1 MQRRQRSVG
10 WSGTLVA
17 GLAIACAGPGC
28 GGGGGSP
35 TGGTGGVGS
44 GLGGATA
51 PGTGGQSGALGG
63 SSGNGGATGTAPG
76 PFALTLPLHGSS
88 AQPLTPMLQWDPANG
103 ATAYRVE
110 IAATGAS
117 FGTADVVDQTV
128 SGTTTSFMVASSALT
143 AGVIYQ
149 WRVTATN
156 GAGATVATGAPRRF
170 SSPYAIAG
178 AHGIGVTPDGAKLVV
193 ASDVNNGP
201 IAIITLASH
210 AVTASISTGVASQPM
225 GIAVSPDGTQAL
237 ATLLTNGSGGVN
249 GVAVI
254 DVAHGTL
261 VRNISDPCVGTTLSD
276 VAYLPG
282 GTEAVIP
289 DLSAGCSAM
298 GMSRFSLGG
307 GSSFTF
313 VNFNDTNDPFGVAVT
328 ADGTTAL
335 VTMELTRKVY
345 KVALPSTVSPISIPS
360 TSAGIAVSPDGST
373 AVVAGND
380 VYFIRLADGSVTTLP
395 LTSDAPGS
403 DFHNVAVTAD
413 GSKAVVVGGS
423 TIQVLSLASRS
434 VMSSYPAT
442 SGTSVALSPD
452 GATAF
457 VTDQGNGWVR
467 VLQIP

>member
-1 MQRRQRSVG
+1 M
-10 WSGTLVA
+10 
-17 GLAIACAGPGC
+17 
-28 GGGGGSP
+28 
-35 TGGTGGVGS
+35 
-44 GLGGATA
+44 
-51 PGTGGQSGALGG
+51 GG
-63 SSGNGGATGTAPG
+63 SSGGGTAPG

-88 AQPLTPMLQWDPANG
+88 AQTLTPMLQWDPSDG
-103 ATAYRVE
+103 AASYRVE
-110 IAATGAS
+110 IATTSAS
-117 FGTADVVDQTV
+117 FGAADVVDQSVT
-128 SGTTTSFMVASSALT
+128 GAMTSFTVAASKLT

-149 WRVTATN
+149 WRVTATS
-156 GAGATVATGAPRRF
+156 GAGMTVATGAPRRF
-170 SSPYAIAG
+170 SSPYPVSG

-210 AVTASISTGVASQPM
+210 AITASISTGVASQPM

-254 DVAHGTL
+254 DVAHSAL
-261 VRNISDPCVGTTLSD
+261 LRNISDPCVGTTLGD

-298 GMSRFSLGG
+298 GMSRFSVGG

-328 ADGTTAL
+328 PDGTTAL
-335 VTMELTRKVY
+335 VTMELSRKVY
-345 KVALPSTVSPISIPS
+345 KVTLPGTVTPISVPS

-373 AVVAGND
+373 AVVAGSD
-380 VYFIRLADGSVTTLP
+380 VDFIHLADGAVTTLS
-395 LTSDAPGS
+395 LTSDSPGS
-403 DFHNVAVTAD
+403 DFHNVAITAD

-434 VMSSYPAT
+434 VVSSYPAT
-442 SGTSVALSPD
+442 TGTSVALSPD
-452 GATAF
+452 GTTAF

>member
-1 MQRRQRSVG
+1 MGGRS
-10 WSGTLVA
+10 
-17 GLAIACAGPGC
+17 
-28 GGGGGSP
+28 
-35 TGGTGGVGS
+35 GS
-44 GLGGATA
+44 GGASGTA
-51 PGTGGQSGALGG
+51 PGT
-63 SSGNGGATGTAPG
+63 
-76 PFALTLPLHGSS
+76 FALTLPLNGSS
-88 AQPLTPMLQWDPANG
+88 AQTLTPMLQWDPADG
-103 ATAYRVE
+103 ATAYHVE
-110 IAATGAS
+110 VATTSAS

-128 SGTTTSFMVASSALT
+128 TGPTTSFLVAASKLT

-156 GAGATVATGAPRRF
+156 GAGMTVATGAPRRF
-170 SSPYAIAG
+170 SSPYLVSG

-210 AVTASISTGVASQPM
+210 AITASISTGVASQPM

-237 ATLLTNGSGGVN
+237 ATLLTNGGGGVN

-254 DVAHGTL
+254 DVAHSTL
-261 VRNISDPCVGTTLSD
+261 LRNISDPCVGTTLGD

-282 GTEAVIP
+282 GTEAVLP

-298 GMSRFSLGG
+298 GMSRFAVGG

-328 ADGTTAL
+328 PDGTTAL
-335 VTMELTRKVY
+335 VTMELSRKVY
-345 KVALPSTVSPISIPS
+345 KITLPSTVTPISVPS
-360 TSAGIAVSPDGST
+360 TSAGVAVSPDGST
-373 AVVAGND
+373 AVVAGSD
-380 VYFIRLADGSVTTLP
+380 VDFIRLADGSVTTVS
-395 LTSDAPGS
+395 LTNDSPGS

-413 GSKAVVVGGS
+413 GSKAVVVGGT
-423 TIQVLSLASRS
+423 TIQVVSLASRS
-434 VMSSYPAT
+434 VISSYPAT
-442 SGTSVALSPD
+442 TGTSVALSPD
-452 GATAF
+452 GTTAF